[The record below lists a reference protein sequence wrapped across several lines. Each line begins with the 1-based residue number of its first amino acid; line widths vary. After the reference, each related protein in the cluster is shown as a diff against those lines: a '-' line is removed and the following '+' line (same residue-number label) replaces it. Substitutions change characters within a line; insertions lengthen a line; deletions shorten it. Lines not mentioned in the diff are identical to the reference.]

1 MEGAIDD
8 VTTRDGARATRWL
21 FVAAILAGSF
31 LLFLVQPMV
40 ARMALPQLGGAPAV
54 WNSAML
60 VYQALLLGGY
70 AYAHWLGRVPPRMQ
84 ATIHLAVLVI
94 AALWLPIGVIAMELP
109 GGAEPALW
117 VPWLLVASIGPLFFA
132 ISAQAPLLQRWYSI
146 ASHGR
151 DPYALYAASNIGS
164 FGGLIAYPLLVEP
177 NLALKGQSWLWTAGY
192 ALVLLLVAGCASRLP
207 PRAEDEPHVAH
218 HTPAPPRRR
227 VLHWIVLALVPSGL
241 MLATTTFLTTDIVA
255 VPMLWVLPLGLY
267 LLSFSVAFRDNAVLP
282 GILTKFAPVIILMFG
297 ATLIAGHQQL
307 AYVNAIIGLLL
318 LFTVSVTLH
327 ARMYALRPAPDRL
340 TGFYLAMSVGG
351 VLGGVFAGLI
361 APILFDWTYEY
372 PLLVL
377 AAGALCPQIF
387 LIPAIGDFWRHGTR
401 GKTILIVALVVLLVW
416 MGIANPGK
424 LLGEMHEQVAFV
436 LVAAI
441 GLVAIGRRP
450 AYLVALAGGLILF
463 GGYRSI
469 QLSLTDART
478 RSYFGVYTVTDYRN
492 ERQLAH
498 GTTLHGIQLK
508 GLRSTQPTTY
518 YVPGSGVG
526 QAMQALPD
534 LYGPAA
540 RVGVVG
546 LGTGTLACYARP
558 GQSWRF
564 FEIDPAIVHLAR
576 DSGKFTFLSQC
587 APQVRISL
595 GDARVRLTESQTA
608 GFDLLALDAFSSDT
622 VPMHLLTREAFA
634 TYSRVLAPNGLLL
647 VHISNRFMALAPVVS
662 AAARDGGWKAVR
674 LSYEPEPHFVA
685 TPRLGGGTKV
695 DQVEPEAESASEWIA
710 LSHDPK
716 VLERLVARGGG
727 WRRLG
732 SWPAFQPWTDD
743 YASVVPVLRVLHPE
757 LAGE

>member
-1 MEGAIDD
+1 MEGAIDG
-8 VTTRDGARATRWL
+8 VTTRDGVRATRWL

-70 AYAHWLGRVPPRMQ
+70 AYAHWIGRVPPRMQ
-84 ATIHLAVLVI
+84 ATIHIAVLVI

-192 ALVLLLVAGCASRLP
+192 VLVLLLVAGCASRLP
-207 PRAEDEPHVAH
+207 PREEGEPHVAH
-218 HTPAPPRRR
+218 HTPAPPWRR

-282 GILTKFAPVIILMFG
+282 EILTKFAPVIILMFG
-297 ATLIAGHQQL
+297 ATLMAGHQQL

-327 ARMYALRPAPDRL
+327 ARMYTLRPAPDRL

-351 VLGGVFAGLI
+351 ALGGVFAGLV
-361 APILFDWTYEY
+361 APTLFDWTYEY

-377 AAGALCPQIF
+377 AAGVLSPQIF
-387 LIPAIGDFWRHGTR
+387 LLPMIGDFWRHGTR
-401 GKTILIVALVVLLVW
+401 GKTLLIGALVALLVW
-416 MGIANPGK
+416 IGIANPGQ

-436 LVAAI
+436 LVAML
-441 GLVAIGRRP
+441 GLIAIGRRP
-450 AYLVALAGGLILF
+450 AYLAALAGGLILF

-478 RSYFGVYTVTDYRN
+478 RSYFGVYTVTEYQN
-492 ERQLAH
+492 ENQLAH

-508 GLRSTQPTTY
+508 GVRSTQPTTY

-526 QAMQALPD
+526 QAMQALPA

-546 LGTGTLACYARP
+546 LGTGTLACYAKP

-587 APQVRISL
+587 APQTRISI

-608 GFDLLALDAFSSDT
+608 SLDLLALDAFSSDT

-634 TYSRVLAPNGLLL
+634 TYGRVLAPNGLLL

-685 TPRLGGGTKV
+685 TPKFGGGTKV

-716 VLERLVARGGG
+716 MLDRLVARGGG
-727 WRRLG
+727 WRKLG

-757 LAGE
+757 LAGD